1 VKKPDLTQ
9 VIQILANVGVI
20 AGIVFLAVE
29 LRQNNETLRAQVR
42 LERAQTR
49 TDGLTEL
56 ANNPELVR
64 ARVKD
69 ASGAELTPEE
79 RHVIEAGW
87 ETLLTRWQYVHG
99 EWQAGLV
106 DLEDIP
112 VEAWKRTMDAY
123 PSFYRTWQNDKAIAF
138 RPDFAA
144 WMDRNVV
151 EPRPEPP
158 AQSAEDAVRA
168 AVRAFYTAFD
178 EGFVKDV
185 TFATDDWHHINPFGG
200 VDKGRD
206 ATLETVREVHTTFLK
221 DVTDTPEPIEVRFA
235 TDDVAVA
242 EVVSTMS
249 PFTGPD
255 GVRREAQKQIRT
267 FVVVKRGE
275 RWLIMQDHNTN
286 IAEL

>member
-1 VKKPDLTQ
+1 MKKPDLTQ

-20 AGIVFLAVE
+20 AGIVFLAIE

-49 TDGLTEL
+49 TEGLTEL
-56 ANNPELVR
+56 INNPDLVR

-79 RHVIEAGW
+79 RVVLEAQW
-87 ETLLTRWQYVHG
+87 SIVLTRWQYIHG
-99 EWQAGLV
+99 EWQAGLI
-106 DLEDIP
+106 DDEDIP
-112 VEAWKRTMDAY
+112 VVAWKRTMSGF
-123 PSFYRTWQNDKAIAF
+123 PSFYRTWQNDKATAF
-138 RPDFAA
+138 RPDFVQ

-151 EPRPEPP
+151 EPQPEAP
-158 AQSAEDAVRA
+158 AQSAEEAVKA
-168 AVRAFYTAFD
+168 TVRAFYTAFD
-178 EGFVKDV
+178 EGFLNEVR
-185 TFATDDWHHINPFGG
+185 FATDDWHHINPFGG
-200 VDKGRD
+200 VDEGRD
-206 ATLETVREVHTTFLK
+206 ATLATVRDVHTTFLK
-221 DVTDTPEPIEVRFA
+221 GVTDTPEPIEVRFA

-242 EVVSTMS
+242 TVVSTMS

-255 GVRREAQKQIRT
+255 GVRREAQKQVRT

-275 RWLIMQDHNTN
+275 RWFIMQDHNTN

>member
-1 VKKPDLTQ
+1 MKKPDLTQ
-9 VIQILANVGVI
+9 LIQILANVGVI

-49 TDGLTEL
+49 TEGLTEL
-56 ANNPELVR
+56 VNNPDLIR

-79 RHVIEAGW
+79 RQVLEAQWGIV
-87 ETLLTRWQYVHG
+87 LTRWQYIHG
-99 EWQAGLV
+99 EWQAGLI
-106 DLEDIP
+106 DDEDIP
-112 VEAWKRTMDAY
+112 VVAWKRTMSAF

-151 EPRPEPP
+151 EPRQEPP
-158 AQSAEDAVRA
+158 AQSAEEAVRA
-168 AVRAFYTAFD
+168 TVRAFYTAFD

-200 VDKGRD
+200 VDEGLE
-206 ATLETVREVHTTFLK
+206 ATLRTVREVHTTFLK
-221 DVTDTPEPIEVRFA
+221 EVTDTPESIEVRFA

-242 EVVSTMS
+242 DVVSTMS

-255 GVRREAQKQIRT
+255 GVRREAQKQFRT

-275 RWLIMQDHNTN
+275 RWLIMQDQNTN